1 MEIEPQSIVHQV
13 IRFERTF
20 ARMLKRTVSSVSMT
34 KRSKERRHSLATEE
48 SDDSNMSFCT
58 SSFCVEN
65 SGISEGNSSGYEPT
79 FHESSPEESPIFD
92 KEEVK
97 DLTVSIPE
105 PQHGDYRTIN
115 QNEFFIECMINGEG
129 ATSVIHFFD
138 KDSTQSMELD
148 PLLER
153 MAKKFT
159 TCNFLRIDG
168 AWTQFV
174 SAKLRIDKFP
184 TVLVIRNKVILDRL
198 SDFEEMDYFSEE
210 FLHEWLVRTF
220 SN

>member
-13 IRFERTF
+13 IRFERIFT
-20 ARMLKRTVSSVSMT
+20 RMVKRTVSSVSMK
-34 KRSKERRHSLATEE
+34 KRRKERRSSLATEE
-48 SDDSNMSFCT
+48 SNDSNMSSCN
-58 SSFCVEN
+58 SSFCVE
-65 SGISEGNSSGYEPT
+65 SGGISEGYSEPT
-79 FHESSPEESPIFD
+79 FHESSPEESPVFD
-92 KEEVK
+92 KEEIK
-97 DLTVSIPE
+97 DLTVSVPV
-105 PQHGDYRTIN
+105 PQYGDYRTIN

-129 ATSVIHFFD
+129 ANSVIHFFD

-159 TCNFLRIDG
+159 TCNFLRIDS

-174 SAKLRIDKFP
+174 SAKLRIEKFP
-184 TVLVIRNKVILDRL
+184 TVLVIRNKVVLDRL

-210 FLHEWLVRTF
+210 FLHEWVVRTI
-220 SN
+220 SL